1 MPRLHTYFISSLPV
15 LFFPGKTPVSFE
27 EFILL
32 SEKFIPIQ
40 EVEILKKISIS
51 GEYKIKNMPKV
62 FKKWQDF
69 DISLRNELV
78 KIRSSRRHQNLSK
91 YLRSQEETAFSPVS
105 LVNIVRN
112 PALAEVEKGLDL
124 ERWHFLDELTFGHYF
139 DLDFLII
146 YGLKLLLLERWEII
160 EHADREKTM
169 QMVLEKF

>member
-1 MPRLHTYFISSLPV
+1 MPRLHTYFISSLPT

-40 EVEILKKISIS
+40 EVEVLKKISIS
-51 GEYKIKNMPKV
+51 GEYKSKNMPKV

-78 KIRSSRRHQNLSK
+78 KIRSNRRHQDFSK
-91 YLRSQEETAFSPVS
+91 YLRSQGEAAFLSVS

-112 PALAEVEKGLDL
+112 PALIEVEKSLDL
-124 ERWHFLDELTFGHYF
+124 ERWHFLDELTFGHFF